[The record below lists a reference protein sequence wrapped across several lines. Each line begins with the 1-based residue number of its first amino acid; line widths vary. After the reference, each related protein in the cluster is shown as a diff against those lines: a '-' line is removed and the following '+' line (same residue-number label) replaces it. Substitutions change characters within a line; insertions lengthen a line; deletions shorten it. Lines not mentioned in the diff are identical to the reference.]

1 VSQNFILKR
10 EIGCEKREKKRE
22 KRAKLTT
29 DLANLRFR
37 DKTLF

>member
-1 VSQNFILKR
+1 MIKMRVKMRDKR
-10 EIGCEKREKKRE
+10 RDKE
-22 KRAKLTT
+22 AKLTT

>member
-1 VSQNFILKR
+1 MIKMRVKM
-10 EIGCEKREKKRE
+10 RE
-22 KRAKLTT
+22 KRRDKGAKLTT

>member
-1 VSQNFILKR
+1 MSQNFILKR
-10 EIGCEKREKKRE
+10 EVSCEKRGKKRE
-22 KRAKLTT
+22 KRVKLTT

>member
-1 VSQNFILKR
+1 MRQNFILKR
-10 EIGCEKREKKRE
+10 EIDCKMREKKRE